1 MWNYI
6 AFEIT
11 PKNIRTIIL
20 DIITDTDGHTHD
32 NIIIDEKLPINIKTF
47 TFNSGEINN
56 SKKEFNMTNIRL
68 FENEYEFGDAYKQDM
83 YSQVVRNASK
93 LILVDTPK
101 PANDMSFVSPIR

>member
-1 MWNYI
+1 VRILVVNPE
-6 AFEIT
+6 FSTGE
-11 PKNIRTIIL
+11 KRIIDRIL
-20 DIITDTDGHTHD
+20 
-32 NIIIDEKLPINIKTF
+32 IDEKLPINIKTF
-47 TFNSGEINN
+47 SIDSAALNN
-56 SKKEFNMTNIRL
+56 VKIGFNMTNIRL

>member
-1 MWNYI
+1 
-6 AFEIT
+6 
-11 PKNIRTIIL
+11 L
-20 DIITDTDGHTHD
+20 DTLTDAIGHTYD
-32 NIIIDEKLPINIKTF
+32 NLIMDEKLPINIKTF
-47 TFNSGEINN
+47 SFNSVLINN
-56 SKKEFNMTNIRL
+56 VKTEFNMTNIRL